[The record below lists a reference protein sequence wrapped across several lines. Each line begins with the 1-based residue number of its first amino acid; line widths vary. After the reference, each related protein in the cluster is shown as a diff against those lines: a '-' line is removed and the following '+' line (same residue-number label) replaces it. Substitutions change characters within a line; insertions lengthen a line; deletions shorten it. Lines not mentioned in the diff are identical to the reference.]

1 MDKKEIYEHI
11 LKAEKGIQLVEFYSY
26 PTAGAGEI
34 IAETYRLGLVKKED
48 KMETILDAVKM
59 VAVNFAEWLSKNEWK
74 KKAKTRPKHIGKYWS
89 DIHCEYK
96 TINDLYEMFLVDE
109 RGRLKT

>member
-1 MDKKEIYEHI
+1 MNESITKEIVKEAMRI
-11 LKAEKGIQLVEFYSY
+11 TSKEVTPPLCV
-26 PTAGAGEI
+26 
-34 IAETYRLGLVKKED
+34 RLGLVKKEN

-74 KKAKTRPKHIGKYWS
+74 KKAKTHPKHIGKYWS

-109 RGRLKT
+109 RRRLKT